1 MNIFYNK
8 PGVGDVLLIQLTPEK
23 TVNVITETSG
33 DVTQVKDA
41 QTNEVLAINI
51 FEFSKHKE
59 LDVQGNVPLT
69 TEIVETVQQI
79 LEKNDVSFTLEVDLS
94 PKFVVGHVDSLEQ
107 HPNADKLKVCQVN
120 VGESTLQIVCGAP
133 NVEAGQKVVVAKVGA
148 VMPSGMV
155 IKDAELR
162 GVASSG
168 MLCSARE
175 LAIPNAPEV
184 KGILILDEQKEVGSE
199 FLSLMN
205 EKHAL

>member
-8 PGVGDVLLIQLTPEK
+8 PGVGDVLLIQLTPQKTEK
-23 TVNVITETSG
+23 VITETKG
-33 DVTQVKDA
+33 DVTQVIDVK
-41 QTNEVLAINI
+41 TNEVLAINI
-51 FEFSKHKE
+51 FEFSKYKV
-59 LDVQGNVPLT
+59 LDLQGNVPLT
-69 TEIVETVQQI
+69 TEIVETIQQI
-79 LEKNDVSFTLEVDLS
+79 LEKNGASFTLEVDLS

-175 LAIPNAPEV
+175 LAIPDAPEV

-199 FLSLMN
+199 FLV
-205 EKHAL
+205 

>member
-23 TVNVITETSG
+23 TQKVITETNG

-51 FEFSKHKE
+51 FEFSKYKE

-69 TEIVETVQQI
+69 AEIVEAVQQI
-79 LEKNDVSFTLEVDLS
+79 LTKNDVSFNLEVDLS

-184 KGILILDEQKEVGSE
+184 KGILILNEQKEVGSE
-199 FLSLMN
+199 FLV
-205 EKHAL
+205 

>member
-23 TVNVITETSG
+23 TEKVITETKG
-33 DVTQVKDA
+33 DVTQVIDVK
-41 QTNEVLAINI
+41 TNEVLAINI
-51 FEFSKHKE
+51 FEFSKYKV
-59 LDVQGNVPLT
+59 LDQQGNVPLT
-69 TEIVETVQQI
+69 TEIVETIQQI
-79 LEKNDVSFTLEVDLS
+79 LEKNGVSFTLEIDLS

-175 LAIPNAPEV
+175 LAIPDAPEV

-199 FLSLMN
+199 FLV
-205 EKHAL
+205 

>member
-23 TVNVITETSG
+23 TEKVITETKG
-33 DVTQVKDA
+33 DVTQVIDVK
-41 QTNEVLAINI
+41 TNEVLAINI
-51 FEFSKHKE
+51 FEFSKYKV
-59 LDVQGNVPLT
+59 LDLQGNVPLT
-69 TEIVETVQQI
+69 TEIVETIQQI
-79 LEKNDVSFTLEVDLS
+79 LEKNGVSFTLEVDLS

-133 NVEAGQKVVVAKVGA
+133 NVDAGQKVVVAKVGA

-175 LAIPNAPEV
+175 LAIPDAPEV

-199 FLSLMN
+199 FLV
-205 EKHAL
+205 

>member
-23 TVNVITETSG
+23 TVQVITETNG

-51 FEFSKHKE
+51 FEFSKYKE
-59 LDVQGNVPLT
+59 LNVQGNVPLT
-69 TEIVETVQQI
+69 AEVVDAIQQI
-79 LEKNDVSFTLEVDLS
+79 LAKNNVSFTLEVDLS
-94 PKFVVGHVDSLEQ
+94 PKFVVGQVDSLEQ

-162 GVASSG
+162 GIPSSG

-199 FLSLMN
+199 FLV
-205 EKHAL
+205 